1 MQSPPLYGV
10 PHFGLAMIEIRK
22 LPASAG
28 AEWLLGGVSLL
39 RRAPWALGRLGL
51 IWGLAAL
58 IALFLGVL
66 NPTLGMLAQLLMG
79 LAGPLLFGGLVWA
92 VREVDQGRSAE
103 PAHLLQ
109 GLHGGRTPNLLVALL
124 PQVVVGLALAL
135 LAVVVIGPDGWMQL
149 TTVMNKLNELGQS
162 GAQPDPL
169 QVEQLVATLPALR
182 ILLWLMLVAVG
193 FVAVALTLFLFAPQV
208 MFDGR
213 NGIAAIGHGLRAC
226 LHNLPAMLVFFVLA
240 FLAMFAFYFALT
252 VVMLVLQLLV
262 GTAVAA
268 LVAQLLLMALLMP
281 VLAGIVYAA
290 WKQMFVHAGDA
301 APAVPPP
308 PSNVFVA

>member
-1 MQSPPLYGV
+1 
-10 PHFGLAMIEIRK
+10 MIEIRK

-28 AEWLLGGVSLL
+28 AEWLLSGIALL

-51 IWGLAAL
+51 IWGLATL
-58 IALFLGVL
+58 IAMFLGAL

-92 VREVDQGRSAE
+92 AREVDQNRSAE

-109 GLHGGRTPNLLVALL
+109 SLHGGRAPNLLVALL
-124 PQVVVGLALAL
+124 PQVVVGLALAI
-135 LAVVVIGPDGWMQL
+135 LAVVVIGADGLLQL
-149 TTVMNKLNELGQS
+149 STVMNKLNELSQS
-162 GAQPDPL
+162 DTRPDPV

-182 ILLWLMLVAVG
+182 ILIWLLLVAVG
-193 FVAVALTLFLFAPQV
+193 VVAVSLTLFLFAPQV

-213 NGIAAIGHGLRAC
+213 NGVSAIGHGLRAC
-226 LHNLPAMLVFFVLA
+226 LHNLPAMVVFFVLA

-252 VVMLVLQLLV
+252 LVMLVLQVLV
-262 GTAVAA
+262 GTVVAA
-268 LVAQLLLMALLMP
+268 LVIQLLLMAILP
-281 VLAGIVYAA
+281 PAIAGVVYVA
-290 WKQMFVHAGDA
+290 WKQMFMHAGDA

-308 PSNVFVA
+308 PSNVLAA

>member
-1 MQSPPLYGV
+1 
-10 PHFGLAMIEIRK
+10 MIEIRK

-39 RRAPWALGRLGL
+39 RRAPWALGRLGV
-51 IWGLAAL
+51 IWGLATLLAVFLSAL
-58 IALFLGVL
+58 HPI
-66 NPTLGMLAQLLMG
+66 LGMLAQMLIG

-109 GLHGGRTPNLLVALL
+109 GLHGSRAPNLLVAVL
-124 PQVVVGLALAL
+124 PQAIALLALSF
-135 LAVVVIGPDGWMQL
+135 LAVVVIRPEGLMQL
-149 TTVMNKLNELGQS
+149 NTVMLKLNELGQS
-162 GAQPDPL
+162 GAQPDPK
-169 QVEQLVATLPALR
+169 QVEDLIATLPALR
-182 ILLWLMLVAVG
+182 IVLWLMLVAVG
-193 FVAVALTLFLFAPQV
+193 VVGVALTLFLFAPQV

-213 NGIAAIGHGLRAC
+213 NGVAAIGHGLRAC

-252 VVMLVLQLLV
+252 VVTLVV
-262 GTAVAA
+262 
-268 LVAQLLLMALLMP
+268 QLLLGTTMAALIAQVLLMA
-281 VLAGIVYAA
+281 VLPPAIAGIVYVA

>member
-1 MQSPPLYGV
+1 
-10 PHFGLAMIEIRK
+10 MIEIRK

-28 AEWLLGGVSLL
+28 AEWLLGGVALL
-39 RRAPWALGRLGL
+39 RRAPWALGRLGV
-51 IWGLAAL
+51 IWGLATLLAVFLSAL
-58 IALFLGVL
+58 H
-66 NPTLGMLAQLLMG
+66 PTLGMLAQLLMG

-92 VREVDQGRSAE
+92 AREVDQGRSAE

-109 GLHGGRTPNLLVALL
+109 GLHGNRAPNLLVALL
-124 PQVVVGLALAL
+124 PQVAVGLALAL
-135 LAVVVIGPDGWMQL
+135 LAVVVIGPSGLQQL
-149 TTVMNKLNELGQS
+149 NTVIDKFNEIGQS
-162 GAQPDPL
+162 GVQPDPQ

-193 FVAVALTLFLFAPQV
+193 VVAVALTLFLFAPQV

-213 NGIAAIGHGLRAC
+213 NGIVAIGLGLRAC
-226 LHNLPAMLVFFVLA
+226 LHNLPALLVFFVLA

-262 GTAVAA
+262 GTTMAA
-268 LVAQLLLMALLMP
+268 LIAQVLLMA
-281 VLAGIVYAA
+281 VLPPAIAGIVYVA

-301 APAVPPP
+301 AAVAPPA
-308 PSNVFVA
+308 NVIEA